1 MSRLLGLLGLGL
13 RSGNVAVGVEAV
25 RRGLQRDEFACV
37 VMASNASPRAVEK
50 VERLARARRVLVV
63 RGPEADA
70 IGARLG
76 RPPVMAA
83 GVRDRALADG
93 IQRAVS

>member
-1 MSRLLGLLGLGL
+1 MNRLLGLLGLGA
-13 RSGNVAVGVEAV
+13 RAGNVALGVDAV

-37 VMASNASPRAVEK
+37 VVAADASPRTIEK
-50 VERLARARRVLVV
+50 VVRLARGRQVDVV
-63 RGPEADA
+63 RGPAADK
-70 IGARLG
+70 IGAQLG

-93 IQRAVS
+93 IRQTVS